1 MKAARVF
8 AALLVA
14 RAVYGAVY
22 LAATAQRWP
31 LFWYYPL
38 ERRWALEAAPKGFA
52 MGWFGTTALALAAA
66 VVAAALVWV
75 ASARGRFSRTIAR
88 PATIVAIARAGGMIL
103 LVDFVY
109 FGWTLTHQT
118 PRPLSLSLSL
128 SIPLSIPLSLSLPA
142 PESAPP

>member
-8 AALLVA
+8 AMLLVA

-22 LAATAQRWP
+22 LAATAGRWP

-38 ERRWALEAAPKGFA
+38 ERRWAFEATPKGFA
-52 MGWFGTTALALAAA
+52 MGWFGTTALALVAAA
-66 VVAAALVWV
+66 VSAALVWL
-75 ASARGRFSRTIAR
+75 ASARGRFSRWIER
-88 PATIVAIARAGGMIL
+88 PEVILAIARAGGMIL

-118 PRPLSLSLSL
+118 PRPL
-128 SIPLSIPLSLSLPA
+128 PLPA
-142 PESAPP
+142 EQAPP

>member
-8 AALLVA
+8 AMLLVA

-22 LAATAQRWP
+22 LAATAGRWP

-38 ERRWALEAAPKGFA
+38 ERRWAFEAAPQGLA
-52 MGWFGTTALALAAA
+52 MGWFGTTALALVAAA
-66 VVAAALVWV
+66 IAAALVAI
-75 ASARGRFSRTIAR
+75 ASARGRFSRAIAR
-88 PATIVAIARAGGMIL
+88 PETIVAIARAGGMIL

-118 PRPLSLSLSL
+118 PHPLP
-128 SIPLSIPLSLSLPA
+128 IPA
-142 PESAPP
+142 AESAPP